1 MDARQKYKDAAPI
14 DTVQKIRN
22 ILMDLGILTTE
33 HWMNS
38 VEGVFSLRVNIAGT
52 QIGTNGKGTSEAYA
66 MASAYAEFMERLQ
79 NHLLYFPL
87 DLSPEVLISGRFAM
101 CSDEK
106 YMSLQDVLD
115 SDDEIIRILVPQA
128 ADDPPEDSPAK
139 TMQPSVAFL
148 KPDAKATTTGQR
160 TALVKK
166 WKYFSPPDTK
176 GDFLARPYYSVRRGA
191 LTYVPYQMSLL
202 PYGSHGMC
210 AGNTPAEAIGQGL
223 CEIFER
229 YSNCQIAQG
238 KVIAPS
244 VPTAYLKTL
253 PEIRSM
259 IQRIEERGGYR
270 IIVKDCSLGQG
281 YPVVAVIAIDA
292 AAQKYFVKFGSHLDF
307 SIALERCLTELLQ
320 GRNVGRELKQAMTPF
335 TFEDAN
341 LRHPANWVN
350 ISRTGKGSYPH
361 ALFGDRGDYP
371 FQEFHD
377 VSGYDNQDMVD
388 YLAKL
393 LLEKGYD
400 ILVRDVS
407 FLGFPSYHIIVPGF
421 SEIFEYDEGLLNSQ
435 LLREDAKESL
445 RDLNNAEASGLRK
458 IISFL
463 VHRMPYVLEGE
474 NITRILQMPLKASF
488 PWHSIPNYL
497 FMAQAFLKMG
507 KTKEASGMMKQLTQ
521 LVDSGKVACEGETAA
536 YYRCV
541 YHYLQTLT
549 GNLADQEAVLRRLYP
564 GDLVDKVLCGWR
576 DPVAVF
582 SGYGR
587 LNCWDCS
594 QCSFKGDC
602 GQETAKNIHL
612 RLKDREKLNPIDQYA
627 LRRLFPSV
635 VDRRR

>member
-1 MDARQKYKDAAPI
+1 MDAGQKYKDAAPI

-38 VEGVFSLRVNIAGT
+38 VEGVFSLRVNVVGT
-52 QIGTNGKGTSEAYA
+52 QIGTNGKGTTEAYA
-66 MASAYAEFMERLQ
+66 LASAYAEFMERLQ

-87 DLSPEVLISGRFAM
+87 DLSPELLTSGSFAL

-106 YMSLQDVLD
+106 YLSLQDILD
-115 SDDEIIRILVPQA
+115 SEDEIIKILVPEA
-128 ADDPPEDSPAK
+128 ANNSAEDSLAK
-139 TMQPSVAFL
+139 TMGLAAAWL
-148 KPDAKATTTGQR
+148 KPDTEAANADQR
-160 TALVKK
+160 TTLAKK
-166 WKYFSPPDTK
+166 WKYFSPPDNK
-176 GDFLARPYYSVRRGA
+176 GDFLARPYYSVRQSE

-229 YSNCQIAQG
+229 YSNCLIAQG
-238 KVIAPS
+238 KVIPPS
-244 VPTAYLKTL
+244 VPTAYLQTL
-253 PEIRSM
+253 TESWSM
-259 IQRIEERGGYR
+259 IQRIEQRGGYR

-320 GRNVGRELKQAMTPF
+320 GRNVGQELKQAMTHF
-335 TFEDAN
+335 TYEDAN
-341 LRHPANWVN
+341 LQHPANWVN
-350 ISRTGKGSYPH
+350 ISRTGNGSYPH
-361 ALFGDRGDYP
+361 ELFGDQGDYP

-377 VSGYDNQDMVD
+377 VSGYSNQDMVN

-393 LLEKGYD
+393 LLDKGYD
-400 ILVRDVS
+400 ILVRDAS
-407 FLGFPSYHIIVPGF
+407 FLGFPTYHMIVPGF
-421 SEIFEYDEGLLNSQ
+421 SEIFEYDEALLNSQ
-435 LLREDAKESL
+435 RLREEAKESL
-445 RDLNNAEASGLRK
+445 RDLANADASGLRK

-474 NITRILQMPLKASF
+474 NITRILQMPLNVSF
-488 PWHSIPNYL
+488 PWHRTPNYL
-497 FMAQAFLKMG
+497 FMAQAFFKMG
-507 KTKEASGMMKQLTQ
+507 KTKEALGMMKQLTQ
-521 LVDSGKVACEGETAA
+521 LVDSGKVACDGETAA

-541 YHYLQTLT
+541 HHYLQTLNS
-549 GNLADQEAVLRRLYP
+549 NLADQEPVLRQLYP
-564 GDLVDKVLCGWR
+564 GDLVNKVLAEWH
-576 DPVAVF
+576 DPAAVF

-594 QCSFKGDC
+594 LCSFKGLC
-602 GQETAKNIHL
+602 VQETAKNIHL
-612 RLKDREKLNPIDQYA
+612 RLKDQEKLNPVDQYA
-627 LRRLFPSV
+627 LRHLFPSV
-635 VDRRR
+635 G